1 MKWSETYFQ
10 CNIGMGDIPQ
20 PDPPVVGKVTHNS
33 IELYW
38 DEKNDEK
45 PMHGKTHYCIQEEEV
60 NMRSTGFGNV
70 YSGYA
75 KRHVF
80 EGLEPQT
87 RYRYVRIYLETC
99 SMYHHFNWYFHC
111 VI

>member
-1 MKWSETYFQ
+1 MKVRENSAAILSLPSNLQT
-10 CNIGMGDIPQ
+10 GMAEIPR

-38 DEKNDEK
+38 DVNEDDEEK
-45 PMHGKTHYCIQEEEV
+45 PVHGKVHFCVQEEEV
-60 NMRSTGFGNV
+60 NMRNTGFGNV

-75 KRHVF
+75 KSHVF

-87 RYRYVRIYLETC
+87 QYR
-99 SMYHHFNWYFHC
+99 
-111 VI
+111 

>member
-1 MKWSETYFQ
+1 MAE
-10 CNIGMGDIPQ
+10 ILR

-38 DEKNDEK
+38 DVNETHDEEK
-45 PMHGKTHYCIQEEEV
+45 PVHGKIRYCVQEEEV

-75 KRHVF
+75 KSHVF

-87 RYRYVRIYLETC
+87 HYR
-99 SMYHHFNWYFHC
+99 
-111 VI
+111 